1 MQISDARISR
11 AYDTTQMRLPCGRN
25 LFLLRWIDENGF
37 SASVIPSDISPRV
50 SAVGGDMAIRREGEV
65 VEVAVLLQV
74 FLRNQVFITVR
85 ERNV

>member
-1 MQISDARISR
+1 MLHCQSSQARQASQEIS
-11 AYDTTQMRLPCGRN
+11 GRN
-25 LFLLRWIDENGF
+25 LFLLRRIDENGF
-37 SASVIPSDISPRV
+37 SASVIPSDISPRA
-50 SAVGGDMAIRREGEV
+50 SAIGGDMAIRREGEV